1 MAKYSG
7 MQPFD
12 NRNDK
17 LMMDVNGRKFNIGS
31 MDIAKDIMYHELLPD
46 RVTANWYNKCHRFGW
61 IDPFNHDRV
70 TREFLFFTKPDMN
83 FFNVDSNIA
92 MNYNGSTVEARNYN
106 TAAETGSM
114 SAKNINHVSLNPEL
128 KNNTIISEVFN
139 RAPYILGQLQNS
151 VTNPDGLK
159 CPFMYLLT
167 NAVQSKLDL
176 PGISADSKESTQ
188 NHYGTTIQYRGHSL
202 KSDNNYDFS
211 LTFADTAYLE
221 IYLLAK
227 CYDEYMRA
235 CKFGRVTPRP
245 VYIKNRIIPDY
256 FSVYKFLVG
265 SDGETILYYAKL
277 TGCYFIDVPRGDF
290 GDPPDTGFKYS
301 LSFHAQ
307 FVEDMDPIIL
317 SEFSQLTKK
326 YLSGSYSLLP
336 TNSINTT
343 VNNRWGKLPIIVK
356 ADQNNPIYGKRVKRR
371 NGVKYDYFL
380 RWVAYD

>member
-1 MAKYSG
+1 MAEYNS

-12 NRNDK
+12 HRSDK
-17 LMMDVNGRKFNIGS
+17 LMMNMNGRYFNIGTRE
-31 MDIAKDIMYHELLPD
+31 IVNEILYHELIPD
-46 RVTANWYNKCHRFGW
+46 RLSANWYNKCNRFGW
-61 IDPFNHDRV
+61 VDPFNHDRV

-83 FFNVDSNIA
+83 FFNVDQNVA
-92 MNYNGSTVEARNYN
+92 MNYNGNTIEARNYN
-106 TAAETGSM
+106 TAAETRAT
-114 SAKNINHVSLNPEL
+114 SAININFAELNPEL
-128 KNNTIISEVFN
+128 KTNTIINEVFN
-139 RAPYILGQLQNS
+139 RAPSILGQLQSS
-151 VTNPDGLK
+151 VTNPDGSK

-176 PGISADSKESTQ
+176 PGISAESKESTQ

-202 KSDNNYDFS
+202 KSDNSYDFS
-211 LTFADTAYLE
+211 LTFGDTAYLE

-227 CYDEYMRA
+227 CYDEYIRA

-245 VYIKNRIIPDY
+245 IYIKNRIIPDY
-256 FSVYKFLVG
+256 FSIYKFLIG

-277 TGCYFIDVPRGDF
+277 TGCYFVDVPRGDF

-326 YLSGSYSLLP
+326 YLSNNYTLLP
-336 TNSINTT
+336 TNSNATT
-343 VNNRWGKLPIIVK
+343 VNNNWGKMPIIIK
-356 ADQNNPIYGKRVKRR
+356 ADQSDPIYGKRVKRR